1 METRAHHALVGLFV
15 ILLALAGGLFF
26 VWLSQVS
33 FDREFRQYDVV
44 FEGPVRGLRTAS
56 EVRFNGIQVGEV
68 VDLGLNPD
76 DTSEVIA
83 RVRVDASTPIRVD
96 SFAQLEPQGL
106 TGLSYIQISSGESGS
121 ALLETRFGDRPARIY
136 ARQTQLDLLV
146 QGGETLLETVQTTG
160 VLVNR
165 LLNDE
170 NQEQFSLLLTNLATL
185 SDQLAQNG
193 AMMEEL
199 RTTLG
204 SVEQAAQ
211 DMSTAATS
219 IEQFGVT
226 AERFLIDEVG
236 PMVAE
241 TEAASIAVNQASME
255 TYDALVALR
264 PGLETFATDGV
275 YQLNAASHD
284 LRQLVANLER
294 LTAELEN
301 DPGGLLTRS
310 RGEEVEVPQ

>member
-33 FDREFRQYDVV
+33 FDREFRQYDVI

-68 VDLGLNPD
+68 IDLGLNPD

-83 RVRVDASTPIRVD
+83 RVRVDSTTPIRVD

-106 TGLSYIQISSGESGS
+106 TGLSYIQITSGESGS
-121 ALLETRFGDRPARIY
+121 PLLETRFGDRPARIY

-165 LLNDE
+165 LLNEE
-170 NQEQFSLLLTNLATL
+170 NQEQFSTLLANLATL
-185 SDQLAQNG
+185 SEQLAENG
-193 AMMEEL
+193 AMMDEL
-199 RTTLG
+199 REAVASIDDAAG
-204 SVEQAAQ
+204 SMSAA
-211 DMSTAATS
+211 AAS
-219 IEQFGVT
+219 IEQFGIT
-226 AERFLIDEVG
+226 ADRFILDEVS

-241 TEAASIAVNQASME
+241 TEAASIAVNQASVE
-255 TYDALVALR
+255 TYEALVALR

-275 YQLNAASHD
+275 YQLNAATHD
-284 LRQLVANLER
+284 LRQLIESLER

-301 DPGGLLTRS
+301 DPAGLFTRP

>member
-26 VWLSQVS
+26 VWLSQAS
-33 FDREFRQYDVV
+33 FDREFRQYDVI

-68 VDLGLNPD
+68 IDLGLNPD

-83 RVRVDASTPIRVD
+83 RVRVDSTTPIRVD

-106 TGLSYIQISSGESGS
+106 TGLSYIQITSGESGS
-121 ALLETRFGDRPARIY
+121 PLLETRFGDRPARIY

-165 LLNDE
+165 LLNEE
-170 NQEQFSLLLTNLATL
+170 NQEQFSTLLANLATL
-185 SDQLAQNG
+185 SEQLAENG
-193 AMMEEL
+193 AMMDDL
-199 RTTLG
+199 REAVASIDDAAG
-204 SVEQAAQ
+204 SMSAA
-211 DMSTAATS
+211 AAS
-219 IEQFGVT
+219 IEQFGNT
-226 AERFLIDEVG
+226 ADRFILDEVS

-241 TEAASIAVNQASME
+241 TEAASIAVNQASVE
-255 TYDALVALR
+255 TYEALVALR

-275 YQLNAASHD
+275 YQLNAATHD
-284 LRQLVANLER
+284 LRQLIESLER

-301 DPGGLLTRS
+301 DPAGLLTRP

>member
-26 VWLSQVS
+26 IWLAQVS
-33 FDREFRQYDVV
+33 FDREFRQYDIV

-68 VDLGLNPD
+68 TELGLNPD

-121 ALLETRFGDRPARIY
+121 PLLETRFGDRPARIY

-165 LLNDE
+165 LLNEE
-170 NQEQFSLLLTNLATL
+170 NQEQFSTLLANLAAL
-185 SDQLAQNG
+185 SDQMAENG
-193 AMMEEL
+193 AMMAEL
-199 RTTLG
+199 RTTIG
-204 SVEQAAQ
+204 AIERAAT
-211 DMSTAATS
+211 DMSS
-219 IEQFGVT
+219 
-226 AERFLIDEVG
+226 
-236 PMVAE
+236 MVAE

-255 TYDALVALR
+255 TYDALVTLR
-264 PGLETFATDGV
+264 PGLEAFATDGA
-275 YQLNAASHD
+275 YQLNAAAHD
-284 LRQLVANLER
+284 LRQLIENLER
-294 LTAELEN
+294 LTADLED

-310 RGEEVEVPQ
+310 RGQEIEVPQ

>member
-15 ILLALAGGLFF
+15 VLLALAGGLFF
-26 VWLSQVS
+26 VWLAQFS
-33 FDREFRQYDVV
+33 FDREFRQYDIV

-68 VDLGLNPD
+68 TDLGLNPD

-121 ALLETRFGDRPARIY
+121 PLLETRFGDRPARIY

-165 LLNDE
+165 LLNEE
-170 NQEQFSLLLTNLATL
+170 NQEQFSTLLANLATL
-185 SDQLAQNG
+185 SDQMAENG
-193 AMMEEL
+193 AMMAEL
-199 RTTLG
+199 RTTIG
-204 SVEQAAQ
+204 AIERAAT
-211 DMSTAATS
+211 DMSSAAAS
-219 IEQFGVT
+219 IEQFGVS
-226 AERFLIDEVG
+226 AERFIEEEVA

-241 TEAASIAVNQASME
+241 TEAASIAVNQASIE

-264 PGLETFATDGV
+264 PGLEAFATDGA
-275 YQLNAASHD
+275 YQLNAAAHD
-284 LRQLVANLER
+284 LRQLIENLER
-294 LTAELEN
+294 LTAELED
-301 DPGGLLTRS
+301 DPGGLLTRR

>member
-26 VWLSQVS
+26 VWLSQAS
-33 FDREFRQYDVV
+33 FDREFRQYDVI

-68 VDLGLNPD
+68 IDLGLNPD

-83 RVRVDASTPIRVD
+83 RVRVDSTTPIRVD

-106 TGLSYIQISSGESGS
+106 TGLSYIQITSGESDS
-121 ALLETRFGDRPARIY
+121 PLLETRFGDRPARIY

-165 LLNDE
+165 LLNEE
-170 NQEQFSLLLTNLATL
+170 NQEQFSTLLANLATL
-185 SDQLAQNG
+185 SEQLAENG
-193 AMMEEL
+193 AMMDEL
-199 RTTLG
+199 REAVASIDDAAG
-204 SVEQAAQ
+204 SMSAA
-211 DMSTAATS
+211 AAS
-219 IEQFGVT
+219 IEQFGNT
-226 AERFLIDEVG
+226 ADRFILDEVS

-241 TEAASIAVNQASME
+241 TEAASIAVNQASVE
-255 TYDALVALR
+255 TYEALVALR

-275 YQLNAASHD
+275 YQLNAATHD
-284 LRQLVANLER
+284 LRQLIESLER

-301 DPGGLLTRS
+301 DPAGLLTRP

>member
-26 VWLSQVS
+26 VWLAQVS

-44 FEGPVRGLRTAS
+44 FEGPVRGLRTSS

-68 VDLGLNPD
+68 VDLGLNSD

-96 SFAQLEPQGL
+96 SIAQLEPQGL

-121 ALLETRFGDRPARIY
+121 PLLETRFGDRPARIY

-160 VLVNR
+160 VLLNR

-170 NQEQFSLLLTNLATL
+170 NQQQFTLLLSNLATL
-185 SDQLAQNG
+185 SDQLAENG
-193 AMMEEL
+193 AMMAEL
-199 RTTLG
+199 RESVA
-204 SVEQAAQ
+204 SVERAAN
-211 DMSTAATS
+211 DMSSAAAS
-219 IEQFGVT
+219 IEQFGET
-226 AERFLIDEVG
+226 AERFLLDDVA

-241 TEAASIAVNQASME
+241 TEAASIAVNQASVE
-255 TYDALVALR
+255 TYDALTVLR

-275 YQLNAASHD
+275 YQLNAATHD
-284 LRQLVANLER
+284 LRRLIESLER
-294 LTAELEN
+294 ITAELET
-301 DPGGLLTRS
+301 DPAGLLTRP